1 VVLLE
6 PGLLAALLDQ
16 WALKREK
23 VLCLLDLKA
32 AQRARKLVARCR
44 HLEDEGFSPL
54 LHSVPGNANAAE
66 WLAIRRNVVDLVKP
80 AVEQA
85 TGT

>member
-1 VVLLE
+1 MLE
-6 PGLLAALLDQ
+6 PGLLATLLDE

-23 VLCLLDLKA
+23 VLRLLDLKA
-32 AQRARKLVARCR
+32 AQRARRLVARCR
-44 HLEDEGFSPL
+44 RLEADGFSPL
-54 LHSVPGNANAAE
+54 LHCDSDDANAAE
-66 WLAIRRNVVDLVKP
+66 WLAIRRNVVDLLRP